1 MEVTGRQELKRT
13 EQSPRPRVLL
23 ADDDE
28 PMRARAARALVV
40 DYDVVGSVADGQ
52 STLDAANVL
61 HPDVVVLDITMP
73 HMSGLAVASRLRAGG
88 SRAAIVFLTV
98 HDDEEFVR
106 AARAVGAMGY
116 VVKPR
121 LVSDLAAAVRA
132 ALAGIPFVSDAAAT
146 A

>member
-1 MEVTGRQELKRT
+1 MEAIGRKEMKRAEHST
-13 EQSPRPRVLL
+13 RPRVLL

-28 PMRARAARALVV
+28 PMRARAAQVLVV

-52 STLDAANVL
+52 STLDAASVL
-61 HPDVVVLDITMP
+61 HPDVVVLDISMP
-73 HMSGLAVASRLRAGG
+73 HMSGLAVASRLRVGG

-121 LVSDLAAAVRA
+121 LASDLAVAVRD
-132 ALAGIPFVSDAAAT
+132 ALAGIPFVSAT
-146 A
+146 AGA